1 MKYNHYLHIVPT
13 LRRGNASCNA
23 PALPY
28 STLERLYCISIYA
41 PEGTPERGNDAVSLF
56 RQDGAAL

>member
-1 MKYNHYLHIVPT
+1 MKYNYQLHIVPT

-28 STLERLYCISIYA
+28 STLERLYGI
-41 PEGTPERGNDAVSLF
+41 PTPERGNDAVYLF
-56 RQDGAAL
+56 QLDGAAS